1 MAARTKEGTEMKRKK
16 RFTIRL
22 VALGFAVV
30 AVSAAP
36 AQAKLDEGLGF
47 HWAGPAQQGMISPD
61 DRVDR
66 VMPGPSHQA
75 TVTGLKSSQQILSAD
90 DLSGRVTPVAS
101 QPSVVSSD
109 DSFEWGTVGISG
121 FVLLLGAV
129 GAYLIV
135 HHSNKG
141 RLASA

>member
-1 MAARTKEGTEMKRKK
+1 MKRRK
-16 RFTIRL
+16 RFTLRL
-22 VALGFAVV
+22 VALGFAV
-30 AVSAAP
+30 AAFSAPA

-66 VMPGPSHQA
+66 VMPGPSHLT
-75 TVTGLKSSQQILSAD
+75 TVTGVKSSQQILSAD
-90 DLSGRVTPVAS
+90 DLSGRVTPAPS
-101 QPSVVSSD
+101 QVSVVSSD
-109 DSFEWGTVGISG
+109 DGYEWGTVGISG
-121 FVLLLGAV
+121 FVLLLGAL

>member
-1 MAARTKEGTEMKRKK
+1 MVARTKEGTEMKRKK

-22 VALGFAVV
+22 VALGFAV
-30 AVSAAP
+30 AAFSAPA
-36 AQAKLDEGLGF
+36 AQAKVDEGLGF
-47 HWAGPAQQGMISPD
+47 HWAGPAQQGMIAPD

-66 VMPGPSHQA
+66 VMPGPSQQT
-75 TVTGLKSSQQILSAD
+75 TVTGVKSSQILTAD
-90 DLSGRVTPVAS
+90 DLSGRVTPAAG

-109 DSFEWGTVGISG
+109 DGYEWGTVGISG
-121 FVLLLGAV
+121 FVVLLLGAV